1 MIKILLVMSILW
13 ISIAVELAWSG
24 PMPHGALLLPIACGI
39 MFWMRSATGILLSST
54 ALLIDWVA
62 RPGFLPLCPMLLP
75 AIATCLISPSSKVDD
90 YSSRRQSFARKLTP
104 LHLPFITLIA
114 VSLQLVSQLNLS
126 SIPALVDVQL
136 AVETS
141 LPSLLMISLPISAGI
156 SMLMRLAD
164 ELGLRRASQHWI

>member
-1 MIKILLVMSILW
+1 MKIVLALAILW
-13 ISIAVELAWSG
+13 MSIAVELAWSG
-24 PMPHGALLLPIACGI
+24 AMPHGALVLPIACGI
-39 MFWMRSATGILLSST
+39 MFWMRSVTGILLSST

-75 AIATCLISPSSKVDD
+75 AIAACLISPSSKPDD
-90 YSSRRQSFARKLTP
+90 YSSRRRSFSKKLTP
-104 LHLPFITLIA
+104 LHLPFMTLIA
-114 VSLQLVSQLNLS
+114 VILQLVSQLNLS
-126 SIPALVDVQL
+126 SMPAFLDVQL
-136 AVETS
+136 TVATS